1 LILKKELK
9 NGFIKAIYV
18 YKGLGYEIKF
28 TIVDEEEY
36 PDVIFTPICGVCQ
49 PKITYYKGE
58 VVFNLDGA
66 YDVENAEEVIQSVK
80 NAKILAEYI
89 RDNLDK
95 LLI

>member
-9 NGFIKAIYV
+9 NGFIKAIYI

-28 TIVDEEEY
+28 TIIDGEED

-58 VVFNLDGA
+58 VVFNMDGT
-66 YDVENAEEVIQSVK
+66 YSLEYVDEVVQGVQ
-80 NAKILAEYI
+80 NAKILAEYV
-89 RDNLDK
+89 RDNMSK

>member
-1 LILKKELK
+1 MILKKELK

-28 TIVDEEEY
+28 TIVDGEEY

-80 NAKILAEYI
+80 NAKILVEYI
-89 RDNLDK
+89 RDNLNE

>member
-1 LILKKELK
+1 MILKKELK
-9 NGFIKAIYV
+9 NAFIKAIYV

-28 TIVDEEEY
+28 TIVDGEEH

-58 VVFNLDGA
+58 VVFNMDGA
-66 YDVENAEEVIQSVK
+66 YDLENAEEVAKSVQD
-80 NAKILAEYI
+80 AKILAEYV
-89 RDNLDK
+89 RDNSDK

>member
-1 LILKKELK
+1 MILKKELK

-89 RDNLDK
+89 RDNLDE
-95 LLI
+95 LLK

>member
-1 LILKKELK
+1 MILKKELK
-9 NGFIKAIYV
+9 NGFIKAIYI

-28 TIVDEEEY
+28 TIIDGEED

-58 VVFNLDGA
+58 VVFNMDGT
-66 YDVENAEEVIQSVK
+66 YSLEYVDEVVQGVQ
-80 NAKILAEYI
+80 NAKILAEYV
-89 RDNLDK
+89 RDNMSK

>member
-89 RDNLDK
+89 RDNLDE
-95 LLI
+95 LLK